1 MTEPGH
7 QAEIEPPA
15 SDGGDDIPVDSLV
28 DDLSALIE
36 DAQTYVAAELAYQ
49 KTRLSFASAQG
60 KVGVGMLLGA
70 VAFVHLALIALV
82 VGLVFALGPILTPLG
97 ATAVVTLALLLLAM
111 LFAFAARRRISAIS
125 PAFAK
130 EPE

>member
-1 MTEPGH
+1 M
-7 QAEIEPPA
+7 EPPA
-15 SDGGDDIPVDSLV
+15 SGGGEDIHVDSLV

-36 DAQTYVAAELAYQ
+36 DGQTYFAAELAYQ

-82 VGLVFALGPILTPLG
+82 VGLVFALAPILTPLG

-125 PAFAK
+125 RAFAK

>member
-1 MTEPGH
+1 M
-7 QAEIEPPA
+7 EPPA
-15 SDGGDDIPVDSLV
+15 SGGGEDIPVDSLV

-36 DAQTYVAAELAYQ
+36 DGQTYFAAELAYQ

-125 PAFAK
+125 RAFAK

>member
-1 MTEPGH
+1 M
-7 QAEIEPPA
+7 EPPA
-15 SDGGDDIPVDSLV
+15 SGGGEDIHVDSLV

-36 DAQTYVAAELAYQ
+36 DGQTYFAAELAYQ

-125 PAFAK
+125 RAFAK